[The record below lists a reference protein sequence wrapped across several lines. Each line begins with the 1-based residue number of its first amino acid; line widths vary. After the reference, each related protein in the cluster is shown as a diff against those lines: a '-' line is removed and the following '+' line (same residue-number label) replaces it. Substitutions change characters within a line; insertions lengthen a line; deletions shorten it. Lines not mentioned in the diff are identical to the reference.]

1 VGSPFQSVIYPCA
14 VTGLTWTSNIK
25 SIGGK
30 ASSQCQI
37 AILAAFEVLLSVARI
52 VPRPVSNAA
61 RDEARLYIMHLIR
74 NDPADF
80 IQALA
85 QVTNTIVP
93 IEITRTHNN
102 QISKHLTTK
111 NTENLSVLM

>member
-1 VGSPFQSVIYPCA
+1 
-14 VTGLTWTSNIK
+14 
-25 SIGGK
+25 
-30 ASSQCQI
+30 
-37 AILAAFEVLLSVARI
+37 
-52 VPRPVSNAA
+52 
-61 RDEARLYIMHLIR
+61 MHLIR